1 MGWKPHRA
9 GKRECVVRSSLQT
22 WSSRRDSVRQ
32 QVIAKRGRCVAAG
45 VMPGACPSRDR
56 CNSKAA
62 HWESALSR
70 SACPH
75 ATRESHRDTARQ
87 WCFCSRTYGWCRVH
101 RLTERGDESTQLMP
115 AGGCGGTNKVLP
127 RPQRD
132 GSLGKR
138 VRKNA
143 PGGVVF
149 HASEQ
154 GSSQVVWTKKMK
166 RLGRRYDYYCE
177 AATRGMQ
184 QGRGGVEQEQ
194 TPSHMVQVPGWCGAV
209 AKTGLCEP

>member
-1 MGWKPHRA
+1 MP
-9 GKRECVVRSSLQT
+9 
-22 WSSRRDSVRQ
+22 
-32 QVIAKRGRCVAAG
+32 RGRATGTLQGSGVSVVGLTGGAG
-45 VMPGACPSRDR
+45 S
-56 CNSKAA
+56 N
-62 HWESALSR
+62 
-70 SACPH
+70 
-75 ATRESHRDTARQ
+75 
-87 WCFCSRTYGWCRVH
+87 

-132 GSLGKR
+132 GSRGKR

-154 GSSQVVWTKKMK
+154 GSSQGVWTKKMK

-194 TPSHMVQVPGWCGAV
+194 TPSHMVQVPG
-209 AKTGLCEP
+209 

>member
-1 MGWKPHRA
+1 MP
-9 GKRECVVRSSLQT
+9 
-22 WSSRRDSVRQ
+22 
-32 QVIAKRGRCVAAG
+32 RGRATGTLQGSGVSVVGLTGGAG
-45 VMPGACPSRDR
+45 S
-56 CNSKAA
+56 N
-62 HWESALSR
+62 
-70 SACPH
+70 
-75 ATRESHRDTARQ
+75 
-87 WCFCSRTYGWCRVH
+87 

-115 AGGCGGTNKVLP
+115 AGGCGGTDKVLP

-132 GSLGKR
+132 GSRGKR

-177 AATRGMQ
+177 AATRGMR
-184 QGRGGVEQEQ
+184 QGGAASSKSRRPPTWCKFLGGVER
-194 TPSHMVQVPGWCGAV
+194 
-209 AKTGLCEP
+209 

>member
-1 MGWKPHRA
+1 MP
-9 GKRECVVRSSLQT
+9 
-22 WSSRRDSVRQ
+22 
-32 QVIAKRGRCVAAG
+32 RGRATGTLQGSGVSVVGLTGGAG
-45 VMPGACPSRDR
+45 S
-56 CNSKAA
+56 N
-62 HWESALSR
+62 
-70 SACPH
+70 
-75 ATRESHRDTARQ
+75 
-87 WCFCSRTYGWCRVH
+87 

-115 AGGCGGTNKVLP
+115 AGVCGGTNKVLP

-154 GSSQVVWTKKMK
+154 GSSQGVWTKKMK

-184 QGRGGVEQEQ
+184 QGGAASSKSRRPPTWCKFLGGVER
-194 TPSHMVQVPGWCGAV
+194 
-209 AKTGLCEP
+209 

>member
-1 MGWKPHRA
+1 MP
-9 GKRECVVRSSLQT
+9 
-22 WSSRRDSVRQ
+22 
-32 QVIAKRGRCVAAG
+32 RGRATGTLQGSGVSVVGLTGGAG
-45 VMPGACPSRDR
+45 S
-56 CNSKAA
+56 N
-62 HWESALSR
+62 
-70 SACPH
+70 
-75 ATRESHRDTARQ
+75 
-87 WCFCSRTYGWCRVH
+87 

-132 GSLGKR
+132 GSRGKR

-154 GSSQVVWTKKMK
+154 GSSQGVWTKKMK

>member
-1 MGWKPHRA
+1 MP
-9 GKRECVVRSSLQT
+9 
-22 WSSRRDSVRQ
+22 
-32 QVIAKRGRCVAAG
+32 RGRATGTLQGSGVSVVGLTGGAG
-45 VMPGACPSRDR
+45 S
-56 CNSKAA
+56 N
-62 HWESALSR
+62 
-70 SACPH
+70 
-75 ATRESHRDTARQ
+75 
-87 WCFCSRTYGWCRVH
+87 

-132 GSLGKR
+132 GSRGKR

-184 QGRGGVEQEQ
+184 QGGAASSKSRRPPTWCKILGGVER
-194 TPSHMVQVPGWCGAV
+194 
-209 AKTGLCEP
+209 

>member
-1 MGWKPHRA
+1 MP
-9 GKRECVVRSSLQT
+9 
-22 WSSRRDSVRQ
+22 
-32 QVIAKRGRCVAAG
+32 RGRATGTLQGSGVSVVGLTGGAG
-45 VMPGACPSRDR
+45 S
-56 CNSKAA
+56 N
-62 HWESALSR
+62 
-70 SACPH
+70 
-75 ATRESHRDTARQ
+75 
-87 WCFCSRTYGWCRVH
+87 

-127 RPQRD
+127 CPQRD

-154 GSSQVVWTKKMK
+154 GSSQVVRTKKMK

-177 AATRGMQ
+177 AATRGMR
-184 QGRGGVEQEQ
+184 QGGAASSKSRRPPTWCKFLGGVER
-194 TPSHMVQVPGWCGAV
+194 
-209 AKTGLCEP
+209 